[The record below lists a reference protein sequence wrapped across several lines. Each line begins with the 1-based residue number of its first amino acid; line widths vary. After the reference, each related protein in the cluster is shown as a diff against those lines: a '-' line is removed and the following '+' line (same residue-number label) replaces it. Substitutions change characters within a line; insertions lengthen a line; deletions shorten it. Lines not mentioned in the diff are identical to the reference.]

1 MTDVLEKLCEVDVC
15 FTNRLEETACKTG
28 IDHGRFFRMY
38 TQYVIRDISFTPIHT
53 HMQVISTYWFLSGG
67 YLHNWLIHVHA
78 ICSSTY
84 MYMKNV
90 NDVTGGYLKPL
101 ISRSILSG
109 PLDFEIKRVACIK
122 S

>member
-1 MTDVLEKLCEVDVC
+1 M
-15 FTNRLEETACKTG
+15 
-28 IDHGRFFRMY
+28 
-38 TQYVIRDISFTPIHT
+38 
-53 HMQVISTYWFLSGG
+53 

-90 NDVTGGYLKPL
+90 NDVTVGYLKLL

-109 PLDFEIKRVACIK
+109 PLDFEIKRVACTNFTERTSAVGLCGSELLSLLHRIEYK
-122 S
+122 QLWKNKRSAFYLILI